1 MVRRGNAWPMM
12 APVLMA
18 CWVWL
23 GCAWA
28 QDDDRYGASREVSD
42 ASVAVRHQAIA
53 QSAVE
58 VAQRLAGPLTASQ
71 RSALRAAA
79 DKTVNWVR
87 QFSYASDAAG
97 AATVLKLRF
106 DPAVMDRALAE
117 LGITVWRGTWP
128 QTLVWLA
135 VDDGAQRYVVGGD
148 RGAAVMQAMRD
159 RAHRRGLALRFPLM
173 DLAEQRQIKVGDVW
187 GGFQEPVLQASRR
200 YGAASVLIGRMRRR
214 GDAVEAR
221 WTHWLGAADSAAA
234 TAGGDVQAVAGRMAA
249 TVAERLAQAFK
260 PQSGVAASVDTVR
273 FTVTDI
279 DNLAAYAEAL
289 RYLQGLGGVNDV
301 RVLRVAD
308 RSVEFAARAAGGIA
322 GLRRLVRFGQRLRA
336 ASQGPV
342 FHYLP

>member
-1 MVRRGNAWPMM
+1 MVRQGNVWRMM
-12 APVLMA
+12 APVLIA

-23 GCAWA
+23 DCAWA
-28 QDDDRYGASREVSD
+28 QGDDRYRASRVVPD
-42 ASVAVRHQAIA
+42 TDVAVRHQAIA
-53 QSAVE
+53 QLAVE

-71 RSALRAAA
+71 RGALRAAA
-79 DKTVNWVR
+79 GKTVNWVQ

-97 AATVLKLRF
+97 TATVLRLRF
-106 DPAVMDRALAE
+106 DPAVMDQALAE

-159 RAHRRGLALRFPLM
+159 QAQRRGLALRFPLM
-173 DLAEQRQIKVGDVW
+173 DLTEQRQIKVGDVW
-187 GGFQEPVLQASRR
+187 GGFQEPLLRAARR
-200 YGAASVLIGRMRRR
+200 YSAASVLIGRMRRR

-221 WTHWLGAADSAAA
+221 WTHWLGAADSTSA
-234 TAGGDVQAVAGRMAA
+234 TAGGDVRAVAGRMAA
-249 TVAERLAQAFK
+249 TVVERLAQAFR
-260 PQSGVAASVDTVR
+260 PQSDAAASVDTVR

-279 DNLAAYAEAL
+279 NDLAAYAEAL
-289 RYLQGLGGVNDV
+289 RYLQGLGGVNGV
-301 RVLRVAD
+301 RVLRVAG
-308 RSVEFAARAAGGIA
+308 RSVEFEAQAAGGIA
-322 GLRRLVRFGQRLRA
+322 GLRRLARFGQRLRA